1 MPLTALG
8 GDAGTVVI
16 GDTTTTVFPQ
26 TLHPSVNAYIAA
38 QKSIGYVM
46 TRTEIDAVNNYVLGL
61 VGIGVWDKIQAL
73 YPCIGNNAAS
83 FKWNLKDTT
92 AFNLVFTGTWVY
104 ASTGM
109 RGNGAS
115 GTLANTT
122 FNPAISSTLGNV
134 HISIYL
140 RNNAPSGNNYIMGN
154 YSTTGFAFQLSAT
167 LANFYVNQASVNQ
180 ISLTS
185 PAWSGGMLIGSRVS
199 GVSFALLNNSFKRV
213 SPLLTEAASFRSAV
227 ISLGGNTGQSQGG
240 ALSEIAMASIGR
252 GLTQIEANA
261 FYVLTQIYQ
270 TELGRQV

>member
-26 TLHPSVNAYIAA
+26 TLHPNVMAYVAA
-38 QKSIGYVM
+38 QRSIGYVM

-61 VGIGVWDKIQAL
+61 VGIGVWDKMQAL

-92 AFNLVFTGTWVY
+92 AFNLTFTGTFIF

-109 RGNGAS
+109 KGNGS
-115 GTLANTT
+115 PSTFANTT
-122 FNPAISSTLGNV
+122 FNPATSSTLGNV

-154 YSTTGFAFQLSAT
+154 YATTGFAFQLSAT
-167 LANFYVNQASVNQ
+167 NASFFVNQASANS
-180 ISLTS
+180 ISLVS
-185 PAWSGGMLIGSRVS
+185 PAWSGGMLIGSRIS

-213 SPLLTEAASFRSAV
+213 SPLFAEAASFRSAV
-227 ISLGGNTGQSQGG
+227 IYLGGNQGQSQNG